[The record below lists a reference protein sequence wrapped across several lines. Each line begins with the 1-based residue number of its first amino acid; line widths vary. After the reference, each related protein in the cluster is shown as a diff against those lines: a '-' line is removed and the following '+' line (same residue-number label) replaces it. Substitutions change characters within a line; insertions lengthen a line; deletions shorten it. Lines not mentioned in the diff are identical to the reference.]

1 MKEKELKEVF
11 EKLKDTFDSEEPA
24 AGHQERF
31 LDKLGDQ
38 HHGIVLQNTR
48 RSYWKPFSIAA
59 SLLLLCAIGISVYST
74 QGSID
79 ENVAEISSEVSN
91 TQFYFASL
99 IEEQVRQME
108 SESSPETKDIIED
121 TMIQLKKLEADFA
134 ILENDLRNGGNSKML
149 LSAMITNF
157 QTRIDLLQDV
167 LSQIGDIKILK
178 KYNDENFTI

>member
-1 MKEKELKEVF
+1 MNDNELKEVF
-11 EKLKDTFDSEEPA
+11 EKLKGSFDKEEPA

-31 LDKLGDQ
+31 LEKLGDQ
-38 HHGIVLQNTR
+38 GHGITLQSNLK
-48 RSYWKPFSIAA
+48 SYWKPLSIAA
-59 SLLLLCAIGISVYST
+59 SLLLLCAIGIGLYNT
-74 QGSID
+74 QGSIN
-79 ENVAEISSEVSN
+79 ENVAEIPSEVSN

-99 IEEQVRQME
+99 IEEQVKQME

-121 TMIQLKKLEADFA
+121 TMNQLKKLEADFA
-134 ILENDLRNGGNSKML
+134 ILENDLRNGGNGKML

-167 LSQIGDIKILK
+167 LNQIEDIKTLK